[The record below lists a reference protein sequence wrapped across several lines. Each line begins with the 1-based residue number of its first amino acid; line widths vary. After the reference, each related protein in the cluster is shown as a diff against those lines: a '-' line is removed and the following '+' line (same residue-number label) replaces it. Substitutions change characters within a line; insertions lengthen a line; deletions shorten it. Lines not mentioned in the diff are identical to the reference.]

1 MSVEEVNSL
10 GRLVD
15 NLKRDGIP
23 DQIALKANFRKRI
36 IEADTSPEEQN
47 GQRVRAAS
55 LKNGTV
61 TVGFNDQLGSS
72 ILSISTEAK
81 AEETK
86 PKE

>member
-1 MSVEEVNSL
+1 MEEANSL

-23 DQIALKANFRKRI
+23 DQITLKANFRKRI
-36 IEADTSPEEQN
+36 IEADASPEEQN

-86 PKE
+86 PKEQ